1 MLSSMIQY
9 PSGPVEDLETNS
21 ISGPTS
27 MIGYTHRTDME
38 SSRVDLNWNAGTD
51 GWRTYTQDAIDGI
64 ETDDTIPNQLKSV
77 FQRGASDGTLN
88 SGTYTIRLRGCP
100 CVNTMTGRITIERET
115 CVQSMLSG

>member
-38 SSRVDLNWNAGTD
+38 SSCVDLNWNAGTD

-64 ETDDTIPNQLKSV
+64 ETEDPILNQLKSV
-77 FQRGASDGTLN
+77 YQHGAPYDTRN
-88 SGTYTIRLRGCP
+88 SGAYPIRPLHLACDCALG
-100 CVNTMTGRITIERET
+100 E
-115 CVQSMLSG
+115 